1 LGRGDFE
8 SIKLINEWLPTL
20 LQDHSPL
27 NDEIPWLTL
36 KAIKW
41 LEKNLKPNMTVFEY
55 GSGGSTIFIAKRVSK
70 IVSVEHD
77 SFWYNKVLE
86 VMKEKSIYNCKY
98 ILLEPDEGDF
108 KSEYG
113 YKSYTSQK
121 REYRNKNFRKYVQ
134 SIDRFENNFD
144 VILIDGR
151 ARPSCIAHAIPK
163 IRPGGYLI
171 LDDSQRKRYQPTISS
186 LLSQYF
192 RRDFIGFKPFN
203 SKNLGHTTVW
213 KINLLRKLNEGKS
226 DI

>member
-1 LGRGDFE
+1 MSKLVAFSRVSTLILKTLGRGDFE

-113 YKSYTSQK
+113 YKS
-121 REYRNKNFRKYVQ
+121 
-134 SIDRFENNFD
+134 I
-144 VILIDGR
+144 
-151 ARPSCIAHAIPK
+151 
-163 IRPGGYLI
+163 
-171 LDDSQRKRYQPTISS
+171 
-186 LLSQYF
+186 
-192 RRDFIGFKPFN
+192 
-203 SKNLGHTTVW
+203 
-213 KINLLRKLNEGKS
+213 LLRKENIEIKILGNMFNQLIDLKIILMS
-226 DI
+226 F